1 MNMFKKPKSKTVKE
15 YIDSM
20 PKERK
25 EMVEFLHTFIKKTV
39 PKFKPYFS
47 QYGIGYGKFAYK
59 NSKKE
64 TGEWPIIGLISQK
77 HYVSIYVCAIDEGKY
92 IAEIY
97 KKELGKVSVGRSC
110 IRIKK
115 LEDVNLSVLKKVLKE
130 AEKHP
135 GLTK

>member
-1 MNMFKKPKSKTVKE
+1 MFKPTKEKTVKG
-15 YIDSM
+15 YIDAL

-25 EMVEFLHTFIKKTV
+25 VMVMFLHTFIQKTV

-47 QYGIGYGKFAYK
+47 VYGIGYGKFTYT

-64 TGEWPIIGLISQK
+64 TGEWPVIGLISQK
-77 HYVSIYVCAIDEGKY
+77 HYVSIYVCAINEGKY

-97 KKELGKVSVGRSC
+97 KKDLGKVSVGRSC

-115 LEDVNLSVLKKVLKE
+115 LEDVNLSVLKKVLKV
-130 AEKHP
+130 AGKHP
-135 GLTK
+135 GLVK